1 LFRIYYAIKVHKL
14 ESNKLKTALSILSQ
28 RLALTEVERS
38 MLNVLLTC
46 TPLAIKGDE
55 TLAPMTELKQC
66 VVGDDRSQE
75 GVVAAVR
82 VLLGMKRV
90 ENASRSISFSIVSDA
105 EWVENASFLQFR
117 LNPTFLG
124 FLRQIAERESIPI
137 C

>member
-1 LFRIYYAIKVHKL
+1 
-14 ESNKLKTALSILSQ
+14 
-28 RLALTEVERS
+28 
-38 MLNVLLTC
+38 MLNVLLTS
-46 TPLAIKGDE
+46 TPLAIKGGE

-75 GVVAAVR
+75 GVISAVR

-124 FLRQIAERESIPI
+124 FLRQIAERESVPI